1 MQERLWPK
9 DRSQV
14 RKVVEVVLNEIDR
27 AAAFGD
33 PNRAAAFEEKH
44 LRDVPKFKRR
54 ADLLASV
61 PRGILRLR
69 RVPRAAQRM
78 TGALKG
84 AFTLNRKLPL
94 GSEQC

>member
-1 MQERLWPK
+1 MRCFGRVPGVEQCGGRSQSYKSPKMQERLWPK

-54 ADLLASV
+54 ADLLA
-61 PRGILRLR
+61 
-69 RVPRAAQRM
+69 
-78 TGALKG
+78 
-84 AFTLNRKLPL
+84 
-94 GSEQC
+94 